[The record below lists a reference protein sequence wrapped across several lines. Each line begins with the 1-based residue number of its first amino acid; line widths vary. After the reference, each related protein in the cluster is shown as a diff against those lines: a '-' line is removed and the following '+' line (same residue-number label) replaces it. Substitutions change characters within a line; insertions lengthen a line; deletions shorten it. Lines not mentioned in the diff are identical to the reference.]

1 MYQYRRRRVYAA
13 VALMLALFL
22 CLDTGV
28 ASAKSLSTIKNE
40 IKEKQAELES
50 GQEKEKS
57 LSAQVN
63 SLEEKINELQV
74 SISQNENKLQELK
87 ADLEK
92 AQKKVDTQNE
102 DLSARLRNMYKNG
115 SIGFVDVLME
125 SGSFTEFLTNLD
137 MVERIYEGD
146 QEVLDEL
153 QKAYDEIDA
162 KKKKVETLQAELKDS
177 KEVAETEMK
186 TVETQKA
193 KIAASNEETEKM
205 LDDLNDEADAITAK
219 IKAEEEARKAAAANS
234 SGGSGSSGG
243 SSGSSSSGSSGGKL
257 SWPCSGTITSEQ
269 GWRIHPIFGYM
280 KYHSGMDIGVAY
292 GTPIKAAASGTVI
305 MASWYGGYGYCV
317 IIDHGNGLSTLYGH
331 NSSLHVSYGQK
342 VSRGQ
347 TIASAG
353 STGNSTG
360 PHCHFEVRV
369 NGNVTNPRNYL

>member
-1 MYQYRRRRVYAA
+1 MYRHRRRKIYAA
-13 VALMLALFL
+13 VALILALFL

-40 IKEKQAELES
+40 IKDKQAELDS
-50 GQEKEKS
+50 GQKKEKS
-57 LSAQVN
+57 LSSQVN
-63 SLEEKINELQV
+63 SLEEKINELKA
-74 SISQNENKLQELK
+74 SISENEKK
-87 ADLEK
+87 LEK
-92 AQKKVDTQNE
+92 LKSDLKKAEKKVDTQNE

-146 QEVLDEL
+146 KEVLDEL

-186 TVETQKA
+186 TVEKEKA

-205 LDDLNDEADAITAK
+205 LDELNDEADAITAK
-219 IKAEEEARKAAAANS
+219 IKAEEEARKAAAAKN
-234 SGGSGSSGG
+234 SGGSGSSG
-243 SSGSSSSGSSGGKL
+243 SSSGSSGGGRL
-257 SWPCSGTITSEQ
+257 SWPCNGTITSEQ
-269 GWRIHPIFGYM
+269 GWRIHPIFGYR

-369 NGNVTNPRNYL
+369 NGTVTNPRNYL

>member
-1 MYQYRRRRVYAA
+1 MYRHRRRVYAA
-13 VALMLALFL
+13 VALILALFL

-40 IKEKQAELES
+40 IKEKQAELDS
-50 GQEKEKS
+50 GQKKEKS

-63 SLEEKINELQV
+63 SLEEKINELKA
-74 SISQNENKLQELK
+74 SISKNEIKLKELK

-146 QEVLDEL
+146 KEVLDEL
-153 QKAYDEIDA
+153 QKAYDEIDK

-186 TVETQKA
+186 TVEK
-193 KIAASNEETEKM
+193 EK
-205 LDDLNDEADAITAK
+205 AK
-219 IKAEEEARKAAAANS
+219 IKAEEEARKAAAAKN
-234 SGGSGSSGG
+234 SGGSGNSG
-243 SSGSSSSGSSGGKL
+243 GSSSSGSSGGGRL
-257 SWPCSGTITSEQ
+257 SWPCHGTITSEQ
-269 GWRIHPIFGYM
+269 GWRVHPIFGYK

-353 STGNSTG
+353 STGYSTG

-369 NGNVTNPRNYL
+369 NGSVTNPRNYL